1 MITLGFSGNLN
12 TSIDIGDSVYYIVTS
27 TVGTDTDNST
37 QFTTGGTDWIFVGTI
52 STIQT
57 NNVNNYSSPYY
68 TSDTITI
75 IDETNVAPGVQV
87 ETKIE
92 IQEGDE
98 VNIPPAGSFMFFSK
112 DNKYN
117 MSSLTGYYSEVQ
129 FKNNS
134 TDIAELFTTACDI
147 VESSK

>member
-1 MITLGFSGNLN
+1 MITLGFNGNLN

-27 TVGTDTDNST
+27 TVGADTDNST

-57 NNVNNYSSPYY
+57 SSINNYSSPYY
-68 TSDTITI
+68 TSEQQYL

-87 ETKIE
+87 DTKIE
-92 IQEGDE
+92 IQEGE
-98 VNIPPAGSFMFFSK
+98 EINIPPAESFIFFSK

-134 TDIAELFTTACDI
+134 TDKAELFATSCDI
-147 VESSK
+147 AESSK